1 MFGSTSSQRVREVP
15 LYSFGD
21 IVAAV
26 GGSLGLFLGFSCL
39 GTGWRAVEEG
49 IERFRRGRGRGEKEQ
64 EKQPSVFPII

>member
-1 MFGSTSSQRVREVP
+1 MREVP

-49 IERFRRGRGRGEKEQ
+49 IERFRRGVAGGREKEQ